1 MFAVGA
7 VVVYGLQGV
16 CRIEDITEMRVGDDL
31 RSYYILCPVNDSKST
46 VYVPADNERLVSQ
59 MRELLTIGDIDAI
72 IDEVKAADALWIKND
87 AERKAYC
94 SAVIKNGN
102 RKEILQLISMMYI
115 HKEEQLNNKK
125 RFQISDDRYLK
136 EAEKLINDEFSY
148 VLGISQ
154 EEVSEYI
161 KNKIKQ

>member
-46 VYVPADNERLVSQ
+46 VYVPADNEGLVSQ